1 VSVSTEVIFYTQVAS
16 VIAFLI
22 ALFGLYRVLVR
33 QKDSTIALLLEND
46 RLLSI
51 ELEQLRIQ
59 LPDAIGES
67 MARRSN
73 AALEEIKG
81 RGMDDA
87 EKRKLVEQTTE
98 KVQLE
103 SRRLLDESKRLLD
116 EASKASLAVCGTVPP
131 RAGVFNEK
139 GVLEREENIGLSV
152 QQAGKAEDVLA
163 DKDS

>member
-33 QKDSTIALLLEND
+33 QKDSTIALLEND

-59 LPDAIGES
+59 LPDAIVES

-116 EASKASLAVCGTVPP
+116 EASKASLAVSGTVPP